1 MKANQ
6 ICGASG
12 CRVRRCPRVAGFTMI
27 ELLVVVAIALIVF
40 GFSIPIITTSLNN
53 MHLGSA
59 ASSLSGAI
67 QSTRYL
73 AISVGCPYQFTV
85 VPASNSYQLAT
96 EAISGNPPACAST
109 YTNVGSPVPFANSDV
124 TVTAT
129 TTFLLNPSG
138 TVSTVSTPTVASS
151 VCIVLAHGAITKTVT
166 VSGVGN
172 VKVTSP

>member
-1 MKANQ
+1 
-6 ICGASG
+6 
-12 CRVRRCPRVAGFTMI
+12 MI
-27 ELLVVVAIALIVF
+27 ELLVVVAIVLIVF

-96 EAISGNPPACAST
+96 EVVSGNPPACAST
-109 YTNVGSPVPFANSDV
+109 YTNVGSPIPFANSDV
-124 TVTAT
+124 TITAT

-138 TVSTVSTPTVASS
+138 TVSTVATPTVPVYPSIS
-151 VCIVLAHGAITKTVT
+151 IVLAHGATTKTVWVT
-166 VSGVGN
+166 GVGN
-172 VKVTSP
+172 VKVTAP